1 MCTSFFSAFHI
12 PQQMNIVYLN
22 YFVKFPSTK
31 IDLQIAFFDPSF
43 RPHELSDRPVH
54 DDRKDDAKKQKTD
67 PVHRSD
73 RISFRH
79 LRPAGD
85 DADRTDHAGGSH
97 TGGHRRAVISELK
110 YAGSDGTEN
119 HGGEHRRNPE
129 NRFFHQVR
137 NLKHRGTESLR
148 HKAPIPLSGKLSV
161 AKPSMWVQQPIVAAP
176 PASARPFQTS
186 IVTPPSPRAVRT
198 APPLIPMAAQMAGR
212 TDREGEYDADHCR
225 NDNSHQKWLQVGRP
239 SNESAQRV
247 TGALENRS
255 EKHGAEHAHDNG
267 YRRRHDDVHLCL
279 FGY

>member
-1 MCTSFFSAFHI
+1 MYLLPFSFVNSISRFSFFIPAASPGLACLGKAGKYILLYHKPSVFCTKKERDTLCTSFFSAFHI

-148 HKAPIPLSGKLSV
+148 HKAPDPVVRKAQCSKTEHVGAAADCSRTPGKCQTIPDFDRHTAIAESCQNS
-161 AKPSMWVQQPIVAAP
+161 AA
-176 PASARPFQTS
+176 A
-186 IVTPPSPRAVRT
+186 
-198 APPLIPMAAQMAGR
+198 
-212 TDREGEYDADHCR
+212 
-225 NDNSHQKWLQVGRP
+225 
-239 SNESAQRV
+239 
-247 TGALENRS
+247 
-255 EKHGAEHAHDNG
+255 
-267 YRRRHDDVHLCL
+267 
-279 FGY
+279 